1 MNKIVIVEDD
11 IVIRTELAN
20 LLTKRGYH
28 VSTFE
33 CISDV
38 QAILQLN
45 PNLCILDI
53 NLEGMNGY
61 SICKQLRKQSKI
73 PIIIVTSRD
82 SEEDEVYSMQIEA
95 DDFITKPYNVNVL
108 FARIQRILSRN
119 IGQEKIV
126 LNNEIEIDVLHQ
138 VIKYK
143 ESVIELTKIELRIIY
158 CLIKHVNNVVSREDL
173 MKDMWDSDTFVDD
186 SALNVNMNRLRRKL
200 ATIGCDELIET
211 KRGEGYIIYEQA

>member
-20 LLTKRGYH
+20 LLSKRGYH

-33 CISDV
+33 CINDV